1 MLIVCLYVLFGG
13 MRATGWT
20 DVLQGAI
27 MIFAMLLAF
36 LFVAYSLGGFEKATQ
51 LAYESNPS
59 LFSRHGPNNYYTIQI
74 WISFLIL
81 WVFCNPMFPQ
91 LFMRFYTAKSQE
103 SLKKAMI
110 FILCLSPLF
119 ISSYDDKEFCS

>member
-1 MLIVCLYVLFGG
+1 
-13 MRATGWT
+13 
-20 DVLQGAI
+20 